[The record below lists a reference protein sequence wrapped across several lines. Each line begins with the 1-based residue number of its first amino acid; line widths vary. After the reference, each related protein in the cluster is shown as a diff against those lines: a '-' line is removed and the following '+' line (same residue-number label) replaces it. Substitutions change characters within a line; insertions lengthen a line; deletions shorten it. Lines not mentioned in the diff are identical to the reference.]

1 MSSLTIVVPSALT
14 LHTAFQFCA
23 KLQTCVNQNEYV
35 LDFSR
40 TQTIEPFGLLLIS
53 SEIQRCLSSH
63 SDIKYS
69 CINFQHMTYAG
80 HMGFFKAFGH
90 DFGKNPGQASG
101 GKNYIPMTLF
111 KTENLIRNA
120 TATGKEVGDEIEL
133 QSKRLTETLIS
144 QDSGDVFETL
154 SYSIREIM
162 RNAVEHAQTDSF
174 GICSQYWPSKGRA
187 EVAIVDSGIGLA
199 QSLASNPHIDASDDK
214 KAINYALMP
223 AVSGKAYKGSPK
235 QRTQSHWVNSGFGLY
250 MTSRICRNGGNFF
263 ISSGKKGM
271 LLTSGKEGKKYF
283 DTALNGT
290 AVRMVIQT
298 NQIANLKYS
307 LGRYRDEGYEI
318 QKKYK
323 EIVNID
329 PSAASLMLSEDF
341 DLGVWNKILQKIK
354 SVI

>member
-1 MSSLTIVVPSALT
+1 MSLLTISVPYALT

-23 KLQTCVNQNEYV
+23 ELEKCTTHDEYV
-35 LDFSR
+35 LDFSK
-40 TQTIEPFGLLLIS
+40 TQTIEPFGMLLIS
-53 SEIQRCLSSH
+53 SEIQRCISINKGS
-63 SDIKYS
+63 KFS
-69 CINFQHMTYAG
+69 CTNYNHMTYAG
-80 HMGFFKAFGH
+80 HMGFFKAFGL
-90 DFGKNPGQASG
+90 DFGKNPGQANG
-101 GKNYIPMTLF
+101 GKNYIPMTIF
-111 KTENLIRNA
+111 ETESLIKDA
-120 TATGKEVGDEIEL
+120 AATGREVGDEIEA

-144 QDSGDVFETL
+144 QDSGDIFQTL

-162 RNAVEHAQTDSF
+162 RNVVEHAQTDKF

-187 EVAIVDSGIGLA
+187 EVAIFDRGIGLLK
-199 QSLASNPHIDASDDK
+199 SLASNPHIDASDDK

-223 AVSGKAYKGSPK
+223 AVSGKAFKGSPK

-271 LLTSGKEGKKYF
+271 LLTSGKEGKRYF
-283 DTALNGT
+283 DTSLTGT

-298 NQIANLKYS
+298 NQIAELKNA
-307 LGRYRDEGYEI
+307 LARYRDEGYEI

-341 DLGVWNKILQKIK
+341 DLGVWNRILQKIK